1 MAVEDALGI
10 EVPER
15 DRLIRALL
23 LECERLY
30 NHVNDIGAI
39 VNDAGFGIVNQHA
52 GRLRETLLRHNARLT
67 GHRLLR
73 GAIRIGGADL
83 LAAPGPRPGG
93 FGGGRGCGARAGSP
107 PTTRWS
113 PTG

>member
-15 DRLIRALL
+15 DRLVRALL

-30 NHVNDIGAI
+30 NHVNDLGAI

-83 LAAPGPRPGG
+83 LARPTSPWWPPS
-93 FGGGRGCGARAGSP
+93 RRRSPSWRRSP